1 MAWTNS
7 HKRSTST
14 VALFALAVGQFLVG
28 LDLSVMS
35 VALPSIQAEFDVGMM
50 QLQWAMM
57 SYMVA
62 GAALAVPFGA
72 LGDNLGRRRLYLF
85 GTAAFVIGSAVSAL
99 APDIGVLIFGRA
111 VQGIGSGAMGTLALA
126 MLVAMVARADIPKLI
141 GLWTAV
147 VSGAAALGPLI
158 GGGLVTAFGWRWVF
172 GINVILMAMV
182 IPLVLKE
189 VPSDSKADRENK
201 QVDMLG
207 AALLTVAMIL
217 IAGGMSF
224 LENYQY
230 SDPVVWLP
238 VAIGFLVVGILATQQ
253 RRSKN
258 PLTDWAALRVAP
270 IPATLVILVILGMV
284 LSGAM
289 LQLMMLT
296 QNVLGFTPLIAGVV
310 SFGTSL
316 MVVVFSPISPKVMAK
331 IGLGLTT
338 TIGLFLTA
346 SGLFGLA
353 TITIS
358 TTPPEIMAWMA
369 LMGAGLGFGMPAVS
383 AGAMSAVPR
392 ESLGAISGF
401 IGMIASL
408 SAVLGIAVLGAISAI
423 QVTHE
428 WEATSSQVQNADSL
442 TNQVISGSIPQIT
455 KSEGEQTAVLAGQ
468 AYLDGVTFALRIAGA
483 GMVLAGAV
491 SFPLLGSRGRVR
503 KTDAAPTLVEPSEYT

>member
-1 MAWTNS
+1 MVWAKS
-7 HKRSTST
+7 HKRSAST

-111 VQGIGSGAMGTLALA
+111 VQGVGSGAMGTLALA

-189 VPSDSKADRENK
+189 VPSDSKADRKNK

-224 LENYQY
+224 LENYQIT
-230 SDPVVWLP
+230 DPVVWLP
-238 VAIGFLVVGILATQQ
+238 VAIGFLVAGILATQQ

-258 PLTDWAALRVAP
+258 PLTDWAAIRVAP
-270 IPATLVILVILGMV
+270 IPATLTILVILGMV

-338 TIGLFLTA
+338 SIGLFLTA
-346 SGLFGLA
+346 GGLFGLA
-353 TITIS
+353 TITVS
-358 TTPPEIMAWMA
+358 ATPPEIMAWMA

-383 AGAMSAVPR
+383 AGAMGAVPR

-401 IGMIASL
+401 IAMIASL
-408 SAVLGIAVLGAISAI
+408 SAVLGISVLGAISAI

-442 TNQVISGSIPQIT
+442 TNQVISGAIPQIK
-455 KSEGEQTAVLAGQ
+455 KSDGEQTAVLAGQ
-468 AYLDGVTFALRIAGA
+468 AYLDGVTGALRIAGA
-483 GMVLAGAV
+483 GMALAGAI
-491 SFPLLGSRGRVR
+491 SFPLLGLRGRVR
-503 KTDAAPTLVEPSEYT
+503 KTDAAPTVADPPEYS

>member
-1 MAWTNS
+1 MIWAKS
-7 HKRSTST
+7 HKRSAST
-14 VALFALAVGQFLVG
+14 VAVFALAVGQFLVG

-62 GAALAVPFGA
+62 GAALAVPLGA

-85 GTAAFVIGSAVSAL
+85 GTAAFVIGSAISAL

-111 VQGIGSGAMGTLALA
+111 VQGVGSGAMGTLALA
-126 MLVAMVARADIPKLI
+126 MLVAMVAQADIPKLI
-141 GLWTAV
+141 GMWTAV

-172 GINVILMAMV
+172 GINVILMALV

-189 VPSDSKADRENK
+189 VPSDSQADRKNK
-201 QVDMLG
+201 PVDIFG

-224 LENYQY
+224 LENYQFT
-230 SDPVVWLP
+230 DPVVWLP
-238 VAIGFLVVGILATQQ
+238 VALGLLAVGILATQQ

-258 PLTDWAALRVAP
+258 PLTDWAAIRVAP
-270 IPATLVILVILGMV
+270 IPATLTIMVILGMV

-289 LQLMMLT
+289 LQLMLLT

-316 MVVVFSPISPKVMAK
+316 MLVVFSPISPKVMAK
-331 IGLGLTT
+331 IGLGPTT
-338 TIGLFLTA
+338 SIGLFLTA
-346 SGLFGLA
+346 GGLFGLA
-353 TITIS
+353 TITVS
-358 TTPPEIMAWMA
+358 TSPPVIMAWLA

-383 AGAMSAVPR
+383 AGAMGAVPR
-392 ESLGAISGF
+392 KSLGAISGF
-401 IGMIASL
+401 IAMIASL
-408 SAVLGIAVLGAISAI
+408 SAVLGISVLGAISAI

-442 TNQVISGSIPQIT
+442 TSQVISGAIPQIK

-468 AYLDGVTFALRIAGA
+468 AYLDGVTGALRIAGV
-483 GMVLAGAV
+483 GIVLAGAISV
-491 SFPLLGSRGRVR
+491 PLLGLRGRVR
-503 KTDAAPTLVEPSEYT
+503 KTDEAPTLADPPEYS